1 MKKLNLKIEKYLKK
15 QKNTNYI
22 DITKAMNDEN
32 GKVRTDLYLED
43 MLHMKPEGYKIWAKI
58 MYPYLK

>member
-1 MKKLNLKIEKYLKK
+1 MKKLNNKIEKYLKK

-43 MLHMKPEGYKIWAKI
+43 MLHETRR
-58 MYPYLK
+58 L

>member
-32 GKVRTDLYLED
+32 GKVITDHYLED
-43 MLHMKPEGYKIWAKI
+43 MHHIKPERYKIWEKI
-58 MYPYLK
+58 MSPYIK